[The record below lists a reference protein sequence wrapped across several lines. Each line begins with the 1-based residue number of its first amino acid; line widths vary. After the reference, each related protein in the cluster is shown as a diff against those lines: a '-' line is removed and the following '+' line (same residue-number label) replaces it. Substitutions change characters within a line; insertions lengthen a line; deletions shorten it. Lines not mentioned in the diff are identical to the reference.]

1 MPAAVCAAVSA
12 MFRAARAVAPA
23 FTLRAST
30 AASAVMRAAAPTDF
44 LVAAADLATYLASRA
59 AAMSTC
65 APATNAFVSART
77 AAADDGSREPTSEA
91 SRINT
96 IRMAS
101 RPEPCLVLR
110 LISVANALA
119 CIGVRVS
126 TIFAGELSPPPDE
139 PVVSWLPI
147 QILLHKYQPS
157 PVQDYVD
164 DSSPHVWC
172 DSQLGSLLCDR
183 PARNRMRLRL

>member
-23 FTLRAST
+23 FTLRAS
-30 AASAVMRAAAPTDF
+30 RA
-44 LVAAADLATYLASRA
+44 
-59 AAMSTC
+59 
-65 APATNAFVSART
+65 
-77 AAADDGSREPTSEA
+77 
-91 SRINT
+91 
-96 IRMAS
+96 
-101 RPEPCLVLR
+101 EPCLVLR